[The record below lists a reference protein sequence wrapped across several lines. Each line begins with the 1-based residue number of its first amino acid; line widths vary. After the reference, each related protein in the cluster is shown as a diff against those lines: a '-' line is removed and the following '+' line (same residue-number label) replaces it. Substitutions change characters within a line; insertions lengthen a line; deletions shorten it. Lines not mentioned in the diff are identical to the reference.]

1 MREKDLVKLE
11 ATLQVAQLRGE
22 PEAKKLVEQLG
33 GEPARSVPVG
43 GDERPLRGEAEAEML
58 VMQLGG
64 EATEAIQAAHIRGH
78 KRPGPRRSEE
88 TRSRCQIVLIR

>member
-1 MREKDLVKLE
+1 LREKDLAKLE
-11 ATLQVAQLRGE
+11 VTLQVAQLRGE
-22 PEAKKLVEQLG
+22 PEAKKLAEQLG
-33 GEPARSVPVG
+33 GEPARFVPVG

-58 VMQLGG
+58 VMQLRG
-64 EATEAIQAAHIRGH
+64 EATEAIQAAHIGD